1 MKAKVL
7 VDRDFFR
14 KYYLLLRN
22 VMIIGEAH
30 THLTPSHCPPVL
42 HDFQNIHALTSA
54 VETCAIVQRVA
65 SKNILIKSNEMV
77 PESAR
82 YFSYHLG
89 TSLKSFKMQRV
100 RIVKIMM
107 VWNSIGNLFIEDV
120 REVSGYL

>member
-1 MKAKVL
+1 MEVVWMKAKVL

-54 VETCAIVQRVA
+54 VETCATVQRV
-65 SKNILIKSNEMV
+65 SGLLKHSDQVKGD
-77 PESAR
+77 
-82 YFSYHLG
+82 G
-89 TSLKSFKMQRV
+89 TGKRSLLLLS
-100 RIVKIMM
+100 
-107 VWNSIGNLFIEDV
+107 
-120 REVSGYL
+120 SGYEPRTV